1 MQIIPLLRMI
11 LAVAMIFALSSIP
24 FSDSAYAQSWYIRGQ
39 AGYEQSLDADFSDTN
54 CASAHPPALFG
65 CAAGPDGRPIGA
77 YGDFGRYPL
86 LEIAAGRTFLPWLRA
101 DLSLAYRFG
110 MDYQGQANF
119 LSVGAV
125 QPVSAKAES
134 FAGLVNLFI
143 DLNGFFKP
151 GTLGRF
157 SPYVGGG
164 LGLACNRLGEM
175 TFVFPQNPGAHK
187 ISIVP
192 AGEKTDFAF
201 ALAVGTGFALTENL
215 ILDIAWRYI
224 DLGRVQ
230 TDPGGMWMNTLPSG
244 LAISNIETRLKS
256 HGPSLGLRVHF

>member
-1 MQIIPLLRMI
+1 MKKSPLRWIMLTSVLI
-11 LAVAMIFALSSIP
+11 LAFSSIP
-24 FSDSAYAQSWYIRGQ
+24 FPDAAYAQSWYLRGQ
-39 AGYEQSLDADFSDTN
+39 AGYEQSLDADFSDTS
-54 CASAHPPALFG
+54 CASVNPPALFG
-65 CAAGPDGRPIGA
+65 CAAGPDGRSIGA

-86 LEIAAGRTFLPWLRA
+86 LEVAAGRKFLPWLRA
-101 DLSLAYRFG
+101 DLSLAYRFS

-119 LSVGAV
+119 LSVGV
-125 QPVSAKAES
+125 CQPVSAKAES
-134 FAGLVNLFI
+134 FAGLVNLFV

-157 SPYVGGG
+157 SPYIGGG
-164 LGLACNRLGEM
+164 IGLAHNRLGEL
-175 TFVFPQNPGAHK
+175 TFAFPQNPGAHK

-192 AGEKTDFAF
+192 SGKKTDFAF

-215 ILDIAWRYI
+215 ILDIAWRYV